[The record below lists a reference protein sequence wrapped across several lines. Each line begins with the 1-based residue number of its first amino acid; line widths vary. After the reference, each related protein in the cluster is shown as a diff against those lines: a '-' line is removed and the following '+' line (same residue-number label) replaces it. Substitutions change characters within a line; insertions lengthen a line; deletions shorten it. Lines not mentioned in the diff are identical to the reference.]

1 MNAAPQTSRIEAFLA
16 FLESEKILTAHSAQ
30 RAMGAATTSGHPFDT
45 VMTELGLMGEQDLA
59 NSLCRFLDVPIVAGV
74 PEQFSQEMLASVP
87 LAYLKDNAVLPLE
100 IDERQLVVAVADPF
114 SSATID
120 ALAFHWER
128 TPSLRILPRR
138 VIGECIDRLER
149 SAAEAVSLESGS
161 AAPSDFGSDDLERLK
176 DFARE
181 APIVRFVADTIHR
194 AVDAKATDIHI
205 EPLEDHVRIR
215 FRHDGMLSTVDTA
228 PSAMLSGIS
237 TRIKILSRLN
247 IAERRLPQD
256 GRMRIA
262 VRGRDIDLR
271 VSVIPSIHGEAIVLR
286 ILDRAGVELRLEK
299 LGFDEAAQ
307 AKIRQMSQA
316 ANGIVLVTGPTGS
329 GKTTTLY
336 SILSE
341 CSRPDVKVF
350 TVEDPVEYRMAGIT
364 QLQVNPA
371 IDLDFATALRSIL
384 RQDPDIILLGEIR
397 DRETAQIAIQAA
409 LTGHLVFSTLH
420 TNSAAGALT
429 RLRDMG
435 VDGYLLG
442 ATIRGVI
449 AQRLLRR
456 VCPVC
461 HGATGVGASCKGC
474 NGSGYSGRTVTYEML
489 QVSPRI
495 ATLIDEG
502 ASEIEIAK
510 AAAEADLI
518 PMAAH
523 AATLVQRQVTTIEEV
538 RRVIDLDGGG

>member
-1 MNAAPQTSRIEAFLA
+1 MNAALQTSRIEAFLA
-16 FLESEKILTAHSAQ
+16 FLESEKILTAHSVQ
-30 RAMGAATTSGHPFDT
+30 RALGAASTSGHPFDT
-45 VMTELGLMGEQDLA
+45 VMTELGLIGEQELA
-59 NSLCRFLDVPIVAGV
+59 SSLCRFLDVPMLAEL
-74 PEQFSQEMLASVP
+74 PEELSPQMLASVP
-87 LAYLKDNAVLPLE
+87 LSYLKEDAVLPLE
-100 IDERQLVVAVADPF
+100 MDDRQLVVAVADPF

-128 TPSLRILPRR
+128 TPSLRVLPRR
-138 VIGECIDRLER
+138 MIGECIDRLER
-149 SAAEAVSLESGS
+149 LAAEAVSLEVGS
-161 AAPSDFGSDDLERLK
+161 AGPADFGSDDLERLK

-215 FRHDGMLSTVDTA
+215 FRNDGMLSVVDTA
-228 PSAMLSGIS
+228 PSAMLSGVS
-237 TRIKILSRLN
+237 TRIKILARLN
-247 IAERRLPQD
+247 IADRRLPQD

-262 VRGRDIDLR
+262 VRGRDVDLR

-307 AKIRQMSQA
+307 TKIRQMSRA

-336 SILSE
+336 SVLAE

-456 VCPVC
+456 VCPAC
-461 HGATGVGASCKGC
+461 QGAGNVASCKSC

-495 ATLIDEG
+495 AALIDEG
-502 ASEIEIAK
+502 ASELEIAK
-510 AAAEADLI
+510 AASEADLTT
-518 PMAAH
+518 MAAH
-523 AATLVQRQVTTIEEV
+523 AATLVERQVTTLEEV
-538 RRVIDLDGGG
+538 RRVIDLGGGG

>member
-1 MNAAPQTSRIEAFLA
+1 MTVSPGAPQIETFLA
-16 FLESEKILTAHSAQ
+16 FLEGENILTAHAAQ
-30 RAMGAATTSGHPFDT
+30 RALSATKTSGHPFDT
-45 VMTELGLMGEQDLA
+45 VMTELGLIGEHELA
-59 NSLCRFLDVPIVAGV
+59 NNLCRFLDVPVLTEV
-74 PEQFSQEMLASVP
+74 PEQLSPQMLASVP
-87 LAYLKDNAVLPLE
+87 LAYLRENAVLPLE
-100 IDERQLVVAVADPF
+100 MDEQQLVVAVADPF

-128 TPSLRILPRR
+128 TPSLRVLPRR
-138 VIGECIDRLER
+138 MIGECTDRLER
-149 SAAEAVSLESGS
+149 SSAEAVSLEAGNAS
-161 AAPSDFGSDDLERLK
+161 PSDFGSDDLERLK

-215 FRHDGMLSTVDTA
+215 FRNDGMLSVVDTA
-228 PSAMLSGIS
+228 PSAMLSGVS

-262 VRGRDIDLR
+262 VRGRDVDLR

-307 AKIRQMSQA
+307 VKIRQMSRA

-336 SILSE
+336 SVLAE

-397 DRETAQIAIQAA
+397 DRETAHIAIQAA

-456 VCPVC
+456 VCPAC
-461 HGATGVGASCKGC
+461 QGAGAVASCKSC

-495 ATLIDEG
+495 AALIDEG
-502 ASEIEIAK
+502 ASELEITK
-510 AAAEADLI
+510 AASEADLT
-518 PMAAH
+518 PMAVH
-523 AATLVQRQVTTIEEV
+523 AAALARRGVTTLEEV
-538 RRVIDLDGGG
+538 RRVIDLGGGG

>member
-1 MNAAPQTSRIEAFLA
+1 MNAALQTSRIEAFLA
-16 FLESEKILTAHSAQ
+16 FLESEKILTAHSVQ
-30 RAMGAATTSGHPFDT
+30 RALGAASTSGHPFDT
-45 VMTELGLMGEQDLA
+45 VMTELGLIGEQELA
-59 NSLCRFLDVPIVAGV
+59 SSLCRFLDVPMLAEL
-74 PEQFSQEMLASVP
+74 PEELRPQILASVP
-87 LAYLKDNAVLPLE
+87 LSYLKENAVLPLE
-100 IDERQLVVAVADPF
+100 MDERQLVVAVADPF

-128 TPSLRILPRR
+128 TPSLRVLPRR
-138 VIGECIDRLER
+138 MIGECIDRLER
-149 SAAEAVSLESGS
+149 SAAEAVSLEAGS
-161 AAPSDFGSDDLERLK
+161 AGLADFGSDDLERLK

-215 FRHDGMLSTVDTA
+215 FRNDGMLSVVDTA
-228 PSAMLSGIS
+228 PSAMLSGVS
-237 TRIKILSRLN
+237 TRIKILARLN

-256 GRMRIA
+256 GRLRIA
-262 VRGRDIDLR
+262 VRGRDVDLR

-286 ILDRAGVELRLEK
+286 ILHRAGVELRLEK

-307 AKIRQMSQA
+307 AKIRQMSRG

-336 SILSE
+336 SVLAE

-456 VCPVC
+456 VCPAC
-461 HGATGVGASCKGC
+461 RGADNVASCKSC

-495 ATLIDEG
+495 AALIDEG
-502 ASEIEIAK
+502 ASELEIGK
-510 AAAEADLI
+510 AASEADLI
-518 PMAAH
+518 PMAVH
-523 AATLVQRQVTTIEEV
+523 VATLVERRVTTLEEV
-538 RRVIDLDGGG
+538 RRVIDLGGGG